1 VPRRDRRVTGA
12 HRSSHAANHHR
23 LVAAPP
29 ELVTAGTFAGDGTLS
44 MWSAAD
50 PARFKILQVTAEQPG
65 DGTSTAKNGITQT

>member
-1 VPRRDRRVTGA
+1 MPPIITDWSLRHLDRRPG
-12 HRSSHAANHHR
+12 H
-23 LVAAPP
+23 P